1 MRWHHKQ
8 TSYLSCSE
16 LHICKQRYST
26 PSFPFTPMLL
36 RNQNWTFHIKH
47 QYEIIESWK
56 PKKKIGFLKNNHDHG
71 ITFAQNIINFLNT
84 LSDLMLQTVDVHV
97 ATLTGWGKSIQ
108 LHLASC
114 KLSFRETTRSLII
127 QQFLFLI

>member
-1 MRWHHKQ
+1 MFRIAHMQATVLNPILSLHTHASKEKKQ
-8 TSYLSCSE
+8 NIPNKKSIRKNRE
-16 LHICKQRYST
+16 LKT
-26 PSFPFTPMLL
+26 
-36 RNQNWTFHIKH
+36 K
-47 QYEIIESWK
+47 
-56 PKKKIGFLKNNHDHG
+56 KKKIGFLKNNHDHG

-127 QQFLFLI
+127 RQFLFLI